1 MASFNKVIL
10 LGNLTRDPEMRYLPN
25 NTPVVAF
32 GMACNRKFKD
42 SQGQDREEVMFID
55 CNAFGKPAEIIN
67 QYCHRGELLLVE
79 GRLKLD
85 TWEDKQGGGKRSKH
99 VISVDNFQL
108 MPNRRDGGGAPGGGG
123 EDSEGQAPRRAP
135 SPAPAP
141 MRQNTRPAPQ
151 QQQPQRQQ
159 PQPPADQAPFDDEQQ
174 FKEDDIP
181 F

>member
-25 NTPVVAF
+25 NTPVVEF

-55 CNAFGKPAEIIN
+55 CASFGKPAEIIN
-67 QYCHRGELLLVE
+67 QYCHRGDLLFVE

-99 VISVDNFQL
+99 RVSVDNFQL
-108 MPNRRDGGGAPGGGG
+108 MPRRDGGGGAASGGG
-123 EDSEGQAPRRAP
+123 EGSEGQAPRRAP

-159 PQPPADQAPFDDEQQ
+159 PQPPADQPPFDDEQQ